1 MTSHTSDVP
10 AVPVV
15 PAASGRQPEPR
26 PLKYLYDQA
35 VDTLLGPFLSQL
47 MRASRMKRMWM
58 IPSLPRVFRASQLP
72 PFEPWRAEIVEIPE
86 ALKTQPGI
94 RKDPALEQ
102 EAFEQTPMPDFQRL
116 HFRSVQWLLSHHWRA
131 LLPVAPRLIRAGR
144 RIRAANG
151 VPTADGRTGTVDPAA
166 LTREVKEFGLSL
178 GLSAVGVTR
187 WDDKYMYEEWRG
199 TNVGDRV
206 IVVIEEQGWDRTQAI
221 PGHYAERGALT
232 TYVELLARSAQVTE
246 FLKQRGYN
254 AQSHDL
260 QGRGH
265 VIPFAVEAG
274 LGQLGLN
281 GQLLTPYAGSRC
293 RISLIDTDAPLDL
306 DAPVDYGIEGV
317 CDNCRVCVRRC
328 PPGAITAQR
337 KFHRG
342 VYKAKIDTGR
352 CFPVIAQ
359 TDACAICMKV
369 CPVQRYGL
377 NAVVEEWNETG
388 RILGK
393 DTDELE
399 GYYWPPDGKYYP
411 VGVRPKL
418 SKEFL
423 NPYPPG
429 AELDLTRT
437 KPLSDER
444 DLFG

>member
-1 MTSHTSDVP
+1 MTSQ
-10 AVPVV
+10 AVDIPVS
-15 PAASGRQPEPR
+15 PAATPKPKPEPR
-26 PLKYLYDQA
+26 PLRHAYEESVYR
-35 VDTLLGPFLSQL
+35 LLHPVLSRV
-47 MRASRMKRMWM
+47 MKASRMKHLWLV
-58 IPSLPRVFRASQLP
+58 PTVATPFRRTVMP
-72 PFEPWRAEIVEIPE
+72 PLQPWREPIVEIPE
-86 ALKTQPGI
+86 ELKTQPGI

-102 EAFEQTPMPDFQRL
+102 EAFEQKPMADFQHL
-116 HFRSVQWLLSHHWRA
+116 HFRSVQWLISLGWRA
-131 LLPVAPRLIRAGR
+131 ILPVAPRLM
-144 RIRAANG
+144 RAARAIKAANAL
-151 VPTADGRTGTVDPAA
+151 PIATRRSATVDPAV
-166 LTREVKEFGLSL
+166 LTREVKEYGLSL
-178 GLSAVGVTR
+178 GLSAIGVTR
-187 WDDKYMYEEWRG
+187 WDDKYIYEEWRG
-199 TNVGDRV
+199 TNVGDNV
-206 IVVIEEQGWDRTQAI
+206 IVVIEEQNWARTQEH
-221 PGHYAERGALT
+221 PGHWAERGAMNA
-232 TYVELLARSAQVTE
+232 YVELLQRSAKVTE
-246 FLKQRGYN
+246 YLKGRGYK

-293 RISLIDTDAPLDL
+293 RVTLIDTDAPLEHDV
-306 DAPVDYGIEGV
+306 PVDYGIEGI

-359 TDACAICMKV
+359 TDACAVCMKV

-377 NAVVEEWNETG
+377 NAVVEEWKETG

-399 GYYWPPDGKYYP
+399 GYYWAPDGKYYP
-411 VGVRPKL
+411 PGVRPKL

-437 KPLSDER
+437 KALTDER